1 MKALPS
7 WPESRTRRK
16 PSPLARALSLA
27 AAAALLT
34 ACASGGTRPT
44 TAPAPLDASAA
55 GAAALATDT
64 GYLRSRGLMVPVV
77 GVTVDRLSDTFYDRR
92 GEERVHRAIDILA
105 PRGTPVVAADDGS
118 ILRVSSNAL
127 GGLTIYAS
135 DPSRRLVYYYAHLD
149 RYEIVVHKGKVLAK
163 GDVIGYV
170 GTTGN
175 ARGGPPHL
183 HFQVMRYDG
192 ERHWWDGEPI
202 DPFPYFATT
211 GQDR

>member
-7 WPESRTRRK
+7 WPGSRKASR
-16 PSPLARALSLA
+16 RALSLGA
-27 AAAALLT
+27 AAVLMS
-34 ACASGGTRPT
+34 ACASGGTRPS
-44 TAPAPLDASAA
+44 TAPSPVA
-55 GAAALATDT
+55 GNVEGAMATDT
-64 GYLRSRGLMVPVV
+64 GYLRSRGLMVPVL
-77 GVTVDRLSDTFYDRR
+77 GVTLDRLSDTFYDRR

-105 PRGTPVVAADDGS
+105 PKGTPVLAADDGT
-118 ILRVSSNAL
+118 IVRVSSNSL
-127 GGLTIYAS
+127 GGLTIYAM
-135 DPSRRLVYYYAHLD
+135 DPLRRLVYYYAHLD
-149 RYEIVVHKGKVLAK
+149 RYDVIAYKGKVVAK

-183 HFQVMRYDG
+183 HFQVMRYRD
-192 ERHWWDGEPI
+192 ERRWWDGEPI